1 VKLSVDSGGELP
13 LVVVVV
19 VVVVYS
25 RKVVNVGIA
34 GNVES

>member
-1 VKLSVDSGGELP
+1 VKLSVDSAGELP
-13 LVVVVV
+13 LVVV

-25 RKVVNVGIA
+25 RKVVNLGIA

>member
-19 VVVVYS
+19 VVVYS
-25 RKVVNVGIA
+25 RKVVNLEIA

>member
-13 LVVVVV
+13 FVV

-25 RKVVNVGIA
+25 RKVVNLGIA
-34 GNVES
+34 GSVES

>member
-13 LVVVVV
+13 LV